1 MSSCSK
7 NMSRRR
13 TIMWKNLN
21 QMNTENEQKCIEL
34 SLETRLNALKSKLN
48 ECSMW
53 QTGML
58 NIHKEFPLNFSEITW
73 KPSLLGKLFQVSVFP
88 VIILL
93 KWLFI
98 LVSPIFYVI
107 SVGERYKERKKLMS
121 KINDIE
127 HLLTS
132 SDFATPE
139 EKTLGQL
146 WRYYGLDRDFS
157 KAEQY
162 RLLSDWI
169 DLLYGPEITQRFNFE
184 QMSADISKRNAKANA
199 PYYRGEPNAAHYHF
213 VDNARSLAIEIS
225 EKLPPYKNRFSA

>member
-21 QMNTENEQKCIEL
+21 LLNTENEQKCIEL

-48 ECSMW
+48 KYSMW
-53 QTGML
+53 QTDML

-73 KPSLLGKLFQVSVFP
+73 KPSLLGKLLQVSVFP

-107 SVGERYKERKKLMS
+107 SVGERYRERKKLKS

-127 HLLTS
+127 NSLTS

-157 KAEQY
+157 KGEQY

-169 DLLYGPEITQRFNFE
+169 DLLYGPEIRKQFDFE
-184 QMSADISKRNAKANA
+184 QIGAEISKQQAKANE
-199 PYYRGEPNAAHYHF
+199 PYCRGEPDAPHFHF
-213 VDNARSLAIEIS
+213 VDMTWSIAIEIS
-225 EKLPPYKNRFSA
+225 KKLPPYKKYKK